1 MAFNTL
7 NISSKLFIVAG
18 ALAACQIQAAPL
30 AIINP
35 SFEFVDSTGCSGNN
49 KLTAGSGNFID
60 SGQQYVAGCVDAT
73 PFGNV
78 AGSSGWSVSGP
89 DAGALAPATLQYNPL
104 SRIPDGTT
112 VAFINTGSI
121 FQVLSSTLQAGTY
134 SLSVFIGSRND
145 GAPLGPYTVELLA
158 GSTVI
163 ASDSND
169 LTVPVNS
176 FVKDTNPGLTVNILP
191 GDPNLGAHLEILFSA
206 SEPGGGPPALPT
218 NQADFDQVT
227 LDFQPAQ
234 SSVPEPGS
242 MFLCSAGAA
251 AILLRALHRRR
262 LGKQ

>member
-1 MAFNTL
+1 MAFNKAL
-7 NISSKLFIVAG
+7 KISSRLFIAG
-18 ALAACQIQAAPL
+18 VLAVCQIQAAPL

-49 KLTAGSGNFID
+49 KLAAGSGNFID

-89 DAGALAPATLQYNPL
+89 DAGALAPSMLQYNPV

-145 GAPLGPYTVELLA
+145 GAPLGPYTVELVA

-176 FVKDTNPGLTVNILP
+176 FVKDTNPGLTVNILA
-191 GDPNLGAHLEILFSA
+191 GNPNLGAHLEILFSA
-206 SEPGGGPPALPT
+206 NEPGGGPPNSPT
-218 NQADFDQVT
+218 NQADFDQVA
-227 LDFQPAQ
+227 LDFQAAP
-234 SSVPEPGS
+234 SGVPEPGS

-251 AILLRALHRRR
+251 ALLLRALHRRR